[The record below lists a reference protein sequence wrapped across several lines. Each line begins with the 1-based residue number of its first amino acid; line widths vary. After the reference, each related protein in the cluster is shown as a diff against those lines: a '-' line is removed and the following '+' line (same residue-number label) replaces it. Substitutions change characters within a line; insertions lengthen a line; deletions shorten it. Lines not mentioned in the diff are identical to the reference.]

1 MIRKHL
7 RPAVLFG
14 GALAILAGAAVAE
27 ARPKLTGEQELAEM
41 LKDRVPGKPVDCID
55 LPMVSSSTVIDK
67 TAIVYQSGSTYYVQR
82 PRVGADSLDRDDV
95 LVTRLTSSELC
106 SIDTVQLHDRSS
118 GFWRGFVG
126 LDKFVPYARPPKTNP
141 AKTNPAKTSPAVVN
155 PAT

>member
-7 RPAVLFG
+7 KPAVVIG

-27 ARPKLTGEQELAEM
+27 ARPKLTGEQQLAEM
-41 LKDRVPGKPVDCID
+41 LQDRVPGKPVDCIN
-55 LPMVSSSTVIDK
+55 LPMMGSSTVIDK

-82 PRVGADSLDRDDV
+82 PRVGAESLDSDDV

-126 LDKFVPYARPPKTNP
+126 LDKFVPYARPPKVNP
-141 AKTNPAKTSPAVVN
+141 AK
-155 PAT
+155 